1 MKEKHYICDKD
12 YSKISQCYL
21 DYAKVKGFHIKPQN
35 TIEYDGVEV
44 SKLTVVKPIL
54 IEKVLKRKN
63 ERKINSYLTFLVSD
77 EEDDDNETTS
87 LVIDDLERYKI
98 MIMNKYSKF
107 LDKNYIKALLK
118 QVGLVEYQLKEK
130 IALLSEEKTAKKG
143 RGHR

>member
-21 DYAKVKGFHIKPQN
+21 DSAKVEGFHIKPQN

-44 SKLTVVKPIL
+44 SKLTVVKPVL
-54 IEKVLKRKN
+54 IERVLKRKN

-130 IALLSEEKTAKKG
+130 ITLLSKEKSTKKG